1 MRNSEAEGTSMA
13 HGTRWGVIGLAL
25 AILFGSAASDGPRA
39 RAEGEAATSAPA
51 AWVLDV
57 RVVRVDALTRGTA
70 ETASPWE
77 PSVVRDP
84 GRAPWAE
91 LLEGLKSRGTTTL
104 LCEQRV
110 TVSDDGTANI
120 RQLRKRP
127 VEQSQSVG
135 QLGWDHGIRRRRT
148 PGRCLRRGVATWR
161 RGVLRSMSFAEWEE
175 GATTTG
181 GVILGS
187 STWHSDYG
195 QLPRDGETLVLPYRS
210 QSLPDDKTSPTIEVY
225 VLLTCARVDRK

>member
-1 MRNSEAEGTSMA
+1 MA
-13 HGTRWGVIGLAL
+13 QGTRWGAVGLAL

-39 RAEGEAATSAPA
+39 RAEGETAAPAPA

-57 RVVRVDALTRGTA
+57 RVVRVDTNARMTVEA
-70 ETASPWE
+70 ASPWE
-77 PSVVRDP
+77 PS
-84 GRAPWAE
+84 GRSGSWTKLPWAE

-127 VEQSQSVG
+127 VEQRRNRSDNPGGTTELWETSYAEVG
-135 QLGWDHGIRRRRT
+135 VSGEVS
-148 PGRCLRRGVATWR
+148 LRGGA
-161 RGVLRSMSFAEWEE
+161 RSLTKYEFRAEWEE
-175 GATTTG
+175 GSTANG
-181 GVILGS
+181 GVAFGS
-187 STWHSDYG
+187 TTWRADYG
-195 QLPRDGETLVLPYRS
+195 PSLRDGETLVLPYRS